1 MTQEIEY
8 RLPEPNYIIDV
19 SKELGF
25 KDFQVQV
32 VLEFIA
38 EWATVPFI
46 ARYRKEKNGNL
57 N

>member
-8 RLPEPNYIIDV
+8 ILPEPNYIIEV

-38 EWATVPFI
+38 E
-46 ARYRKEKNGNL
+46 
-57 N
+57 